1 MGIIAS
7 STCSHDITATQLLE
21 QSRQTSADDLLNLVV
36 VVVVLLWLV
45 LLSTVLLLSAVLLLP
60 AVLLP
65 TVLSAMLSRV
75 AGMLTAMLSTMLT
88 TRVSTLV
95 WLLRRRRHV
104 ANLSTLQVHIDATLV
119 LLCRILK
126 SKVATHLFDARLDLL
141 DMVAAV
147 VALADNNVKVRLA
160 SASCCFDP
168 LL

>member
-7 STCSHDITATQLLE
+7 STCSHDSTATQLLE
-21 QSRQTSADDLLNLVV
+21 QSRQAFADDLLNLI
-36 VVVVLLWLV
+36 VVVLLWLV
-45 LLSTVLLLSAVLLLP
+45 LLSAVLLLP
-60 AVLLP
+60 TMLLPTMLLP
-65 TVLSAMLSRV
+65 TVLSRV
-75 AGMLTAMLSTMLT
+75 AAMLTAMLSTMLT
-88 TRVSTLV
+88 TRVSALV

-104 ANLSTLQVHIDATLV
+104 ANLSTLQVHVDATLV

-147 VALADNNVKVRLA
+147 VALADNNMEVRLA
-160 SASCCFDP
+160 SASRCFDP